1 MYEDLTYESLLAGML
16 AYALAQAAVREETLD
31 SREGSMLWYG
41 SAPAAVEGQNI
52 YIMLDT
58 ILNETF
64 ADTATRP
71 YLLRRARE
79 RGLVPKPASY
89 AIGRAVTVPPEV
101 EIPIGAR
108 FSLNDLNFAIT
119 EKESPGVYRARCETL
134 GEAGNEGVGKLIPI
148 EYIKG
153 LESAEL
159 TEILIPGEEEQATES
174 FRREYLDSF
183 NVQAFGGNIADYKK
197 KAKALQGVGGV
208 KVYPVW
214 NGGGTVK
221 LVLLDSTFGKPTE
234 ELVAAVQ
241 TAIDPETNHGEGLGL
256 APIGHTVTVEGVSE
270 TAVSVETTLAY
281 QDGWAWADV
290 EPYAEAAAD
299 EYFHELAEGWEAQEG
314 GLVVRVSAVEMRLL
328 ACPGVL
334 DVGDTKLNGV
344 PKNLILDENAIPV
357 RGELVGTQND

>member
-1 MYEDLTYESLLAGML
+1 MYEDMTYESLLSEML
-16 AYALAQAAVREETLD
+16 AYALEQAAAREETLD

-41 SAPAAVEGQNI
+41 SAPAAVEGQNL

-79 RGLVPKPASY
+79 RGLVPKSASY
-89 AIGRAVTVPPEV
+89 AIGRVVAVPPEADV
-101 EIPIGAR
+101 PIGAR
-108 FSLNDLNFAIT
+108 FSMNDLNFVIT

-174 FRREYLDSF
+174 FRKEYLDSF
-183 NVQAFGGNIADYKK
+183 SVQAFGGNIADYKK
-197 KAKALQGVGGV
+197 KVKALQGVGGV

-214 NGGGTVK
+214 DGGGTVK
-221 LVLLDSTFGKPTE
+221 LVVLDSTFGKPTD
-234 ELVAAVQ
+234 ELVAVVQ

-256 APIGHTVTVEGVSE
+256 APIGHTVTVEGVTE
-270 TAVSVETTLAY
+270 TAVNMEITLAY
-281 QDGWAWADV
+281 QDGWAWEDV
-290 EPYAEAAAD
+290 EPHAAAAVD
-299 EYFHELAEGWEAQEG
+299 AYFHELAEEWVEQEG
-314 GLVVRVSAVEMRLL
+314 GLIVRVSAVEMRLL
-328 ACPGVL
+328 ACPSVL
-334 DVGDTKLNGV
+334 DVGDTRLNGQ
-344 PKNLILDENAIPV
+344 PKNLTLDENAIPV
-357 RGELVGTQND
+357 RGDLVGT

>member
-16 AYALAQAAVREETLD
+16 AYALEQAAAREETLD

-41 SAPAAVEGQNI
+41 SAPAAVEAQNI

-71 YLLRRARE
+71 YLLRRAQE
-79 RGLVPKPASY
+79 RGLFPKPASY
-89 AIGRAVTVPPEV
+89 AIGRAVTTPPEV

-119 EKESPGVYRARCETL
+119 EKESPGVYRVRCETL
-134 GEAGNEGVGKLIPI
+134 GEAGNEGIGRLIPI

-153 LESAEL
+153 LEGAEL
-159 TEILIPGEEEQATES
+159 TEILIPGEDEQATES

-183 NVQAFGGNIADYKK
+183 AVQAFGGNIADYKK

-221 LVLLDSTFGKPTE
+221 LVLLDSMFHKPTA
-234 ELVAAVQ
+234 ELVDAVQ
-241 TAIDPETNHGEGLGL
+241 TAIDPETNHGDGLGL
-256 APIGHTVTVEGVSE
+256 APIGHTVTVQGVAETAIDIEMAVTCKEGWAWEDVRPYAE
-270 TAVSVETTLAY
+270 TAVE
-281 QDGWAWADV
+281 
-290 EPYAEAAAD
+290 
-299 EYFHELAEGWEAQEG
+299 EYFHELAETWADEDG
-314 GLVVRVSAVEMRLL
+314 GVTVRVSAVEMRLL

-334 DVGDTKLNGV
+334 DVGDTKLDGQ
-344 PKNLILDENAIPV
+344 PKNLVLDENAIPV
-357 RGELVGTQND
+357 RGEIIGT

>member
-1 MYEDLTYESLLAGML
+1 MYEDMTYESLLAGML
-16 AYALAQAAVREETLD
+16 AYALEQAAAREETLD

-41 SAPAAVEGQNI
+41 SAPAAVEGQNL

-89 AIGRAVTVPPEV
+89 AIGRAVTTPPEV

-108 FSLNDLNFAIT
+108 FSMNDLNFVIT
-119 EKESPGVYRARCETL
+119 GKESPGVYRARCETL

-174 FRREYLDSF
+174 FRKEYLDSF
-183 NVQAFGGNIADYKK
+183 SVQAFGGNIADYKK
-197 KAKALQGVGGV
+197 KVKALQGVGGV

-214 NGGGTVK
+214 DGGGTVK
-221 LVLLDSTFGKPTE
+221 LVLIDSTFGKPTE
-234 ELVAAVQ
+234 ELVATVQ

-270 TAVSVETTLAY
+270 TAVSMETTLAY
-281 QDGWAWADV
+281 QDGWAWDDV
-290 EPYAEAAAD
+290 KPHAEAAVD
-299 EYFHELAEGWEAQEG
+299 GYFHELAEGWAEQEG

-328 ACPGVL
+328 GCPGVL
-334 DVGDTKLNGV
+334 DVGDTKLNGE
-344 PKNLILDENAIPV
+344 PENLTLDENAIPV
-357 RGELVGTQND
+357 RGDLVGT

>member
-1 MYEDLTYESLLAGML
+1 MYENMTYETLLAGML
-16 AYALAQAAVREETLD
+16 AYALERASAWEETLD

-41 SAPAAVEGQNI
+41 SAPAAVEAQNI

-58 ILNETF
+58 VLNETF

-71 YLLRRARE
+71 YLLRRAKE

-89 AIGRAVTVPPEV
+89 AIGRAVTTPPEADV
-101 EIPIGAR
+101 PIGAR
-108 FSLNDLNFAIT
+108 FSMGDLNFIIT

-134 GEAGNEGVGKLIPI
+134 GEAGNEGVGRLIPI

-159 TEILIPGEEEQATES
+159 AEILIPGEEEQATES

-183 NVQAFGGNIADYKK
+183 AVQAFGGNIADYKK
-197 KAKALQGVGGV
+197 KVKAQQGVGGV

-214 NGGGTVK
+214 DGGGTVK
-221 LVLLDSTFGKPTE
+221 LVILDSTFGRPTA
-234 ELVAAVQ
+234 ELVDAVQ
-241 TAIDPETNHGEGLGL
+241 TAVDPETNHGEGLGL
-256 APIGHTVTVEGVSE
+256 APIGHTATVEGVSE
-270 TAVSVETTLAY
+270 TAVSIETTLAY
-281 QDGWAWADV
+281 QDGWTWEDV
-290 EPYAEAAAD
+290 KPHAAAVD
-299 EYFHELAEGWEAQEG
+299 AYFHELAEAWPEQEG

-334 DVGDTKLNGV
+334 DVGGTELNGQ
-344 PKNLILDENAIPV
+344 PKNLTLDENAIPI
-357 RGELVGTQND
+357 RGELVGT

>member
-1 MYEDLTYESLLAGML
+1 MYEDLTYESILAGML
-16 AYALAQAAVREETLD
+16 SYALERAAEREEALD

-41 SAPAAVEGQNI
+41 STPAAVEAQNL

-79 RGLVPKPASY
+79 RGLSPKPASY
-89 AIGRAVTVPPEV
+89 AIGRAVTTPPEA
-101 EIPIGAR
+101 EILIGAR
-108 FSLNDLNFAIT
+108 FSVGDLNFAII
-119 EKESPGVYRARCETL
+119 EKESPGVYRVQCETP

-174 FRREYLDSF
+174 FRREYLESF
-183 NVQAFGGNIADYKK
+183 AVQAFGGNIADYKK
-197 KAKALQGVGGV
+197 KTKALQGVGGV
-208 KVYPVW
+208 KIYPVW
-214 NGGGTVK
+214 DGGGTVK
-221 LVLLDSTFGKPTE
+221 LVILDSTFGKPTA
-234 ELVAAVQ
+234 ELVEAVQ
-241 TAIDPETNHGEGLGL
+241 TAVDPETNHGEGLGF
-256 APIGHTVTVEGVSE
+256 APIGHTVTVEGVAE
-270 TAVSVETTLAY
+270 TAVDIETTLTY
-281 QDGWAWADV
+281 RDGWTWEDV
-290 EPYAEAAAD
+290 RPYAEAAVD
-299 EYFHELAEGWEAQEG
+299 DYFRELAEAWAEQED

-334 DVGDTKLNGV
+334 DVGDTMLNGQ
-344 PKNLILDENAIPV
+344 PKNLTLDENAIPV
-357 RGELVGTQND
+357 RA

>member
-1 MYEDLTYESLLAGML
+1 MYEDMTYESLLAGML
-16 AYALAQAAVREETLD
+16 AYALEQAAEREETLD

-41 SAPAAVEGQNI
+41 SAPAAVEGQNL

-89 AIGRAVTVPPEV
+89 AIGRAVTTPPEV

-108 FSLNDLNFAIT
+108 FSMNDLNFVIT
-119 EKESPGVYRARCETL
+119 GKESPGVYRARCETL
-134 GEAGNEGVGKLIPI
+134 GEAGNEGVGKLIPV

-174 FRREYLDSF
+174 FRKEYLDSF
-183 NVQAFGGNIADYKK
+183 SVQAFGGNIADYKK
-197 KAKALQGVGGV
+197 KVKALQGVGGV

-214 NGGGTVK
+214 DGGGTVK
-221 LVLLDSTFGKPTE
+221 LVVLDSTFGRPTD

-241 TAIDPETNHGEGLGL
+241 TAIDPETNHGGGLGL

-270 TAVSVETTLAY
+270 TAVSIETTLAY
-281 QDGWAWADV
+281 QDGWGWEDV
-290 EPYAEAAAD
+290 KPYAETAAD
-299 EYFHELAEGWEAQEG
+299 EYFHELAETWAEQEG

-328 ACPGVL
+328 DCPGVL
-334 DVGDTKLNGV
+334 DVGGTKLNGQ
-344 PKNLILDENAIPV
+344 PKNLTLDENAIPV
-357 RGELVGTQND
+357 RGEIIGT